1 MKDLHE
7 VCNRVQRIYSLSA
20 YHEPLCLSEH
30 VVSYTY
36 VRPPLLRSSRSH
48 SSILELFWK
57 TTRIKLQFASRT
69 QSRRSIETPAV
80 RCIIYHL
87 GAPFRLRLR
96 GNAEFLL
103 ELCESLHIRL
113 RSASTER
120 VSWSQTSPASR
131 FFKRRRSSLIPKAS
145 TNTLFIRWH
154 KHHSVRLRP
163 GVHSSTRDA
172 RERSAPLS

>member
-87 GAPFRLRLR
+87 AEPFRLRFR

-103 ELCESLHIRL
+103 ELCESLHTRL
-113 RSASTER
+113 RLAQRFNRARQLVANLTC
-120 VSWSQTSPASR
+120 PSR
-131 FFKRRRSSLIPKAS
+131 FFERRRSFSYQ
-145 TNTLFIRWH
+145 R
-154 KHHSVRLRP
+154 RRP
-163 GVHSSTRDA
+163 ILCS
-172 RERSAPLS
+172 